1 MSEHMAG
8 GTPAG
13 DGGGG
18 KTSIGLEAD
27 VAALLSYLI
36 WIVGLIVVLTEKEN
50 QRAKFHGA
58 QGVLLSIALVVVNV
72 VVSFLPLG
80 LFDGLV
86 SLASVAVVVIVA
98 IQAYQGKIGE
108 LPVIGAMATSWAG
121 GK

>member
-8 GTPAG
+8 GPSAG

-18 KTSIGLEAD
+18 KTSIGLEAN

-36 WIVGLIVVLTEKEN
+36 PIVGLIVVLTEKEN

-58 QGVLLSIALVVVNV
+58 QAVLLAVALAVINV
-72 VVSFLPLG
+72 VVSYLPLG
-80 LFDGLV
+80 LLDGLV
-86 SLASVAVVVIVA
+86 WPASIAVAIIAA
-98 IQAYQGKIGE
+98 IQAYQGKLGE
-108 LPVIGAMATSWAG
+108 LPVIGSMATSWAG